1 MFGSVLVA
9 NRGEIARRVFRACR
23 ALGLRTG
30 AVYSHADRAAPHV
43 RDADSAIEI
52 GGAPARES
60 YLDAERIL
68 DAARRSGADAIHPG
82 YGFLSESWRFAEA
95 VRRVGIVFIGP
106 TPDAI
111 RKMGDKIE
119 ARRLMSAAGVSVL
132 PGSFDPVADVGA
144 AEAIA
149 REVGY
154 PVILKATAGGGGIG
168 MAWVG
173 KPADLAAAFAA
184 ANRRAQ
190 AAFGTGELYVERY
203 LERPRHVEVQV
214 FGDETG
220 TVVHMHEREC
230 SIQRRHQK
238 LVEESPAPGLA
249 PATKAGLT
257 AAAVAGA
264 RAIGYTNAGTMEFL
278 VDEGGGFYFLEMNA
292 RLQVEHPVTEEVTGL
307 DLVVAQFRAAAG
319 EPLPWAQGE
328 IVQRRAA
335 IECRVY
341 AEDPSKGFL
350 PSPGTVQKLELPS
363 GEGIRIESGVEAG
376 STVSVHYDPLLFKLI
391 AHGETRTQAIER
403 LADALDRSVIE
414 GVRTTIPFLRRVVAS
429 DEFRQGRVHTQ
440 MLEQGAFNA

>member
-1 MFGSVLVA
+1 LFGTVLVA
-9 NRGEIARRVFRACR
+9 NRGEIARRVFRACKV
-23 ALGLRTG
+23 LGLRTV
-30 AVYSHADRAAPHV
+30 AVYSEADRGAPHV

-60 YLDAERIL
+60 YLDAERIVE
-68 DAARRSGADAIHPG
+68 AARQSRADAIHPG

-95 VRRVGIVFIGP
+95 VQRAGIVFIGP
-106 TPDAI
+106 RPEAI

-119 ARRLMSAAGVSVL
+119 ARKLMRAAGVSVL
-132 PGSFDPVADVGA
+132 PGSFDPVADASA

-154 PVILKATAGGGGIG
+154 PVILKAAAGGGGIG
-168 MAWVG
+168 MAKVAKG
-173 KPADLAAAFAA
+173 AELAAAFAA

-214 FGDETG
+214 FGDEAG

-249 PATKAGLT
+249 LATKAGLT

-307 DLVVAQFRAAAG
+307 DLVVAQLRVAAG
-319 EPLPWAQGE
+319 ERLPWAQAE

-376 STVSVHYDPLLFKLI
+376 STVSVHYDPLLLKLI
-391 AHGETRTQAIER
+391 AHGETRAQAMER

-429 DEFRQGRVHTQ
+429 EEFRQGRVHTQ